1 MFLYASTT
9 SEDNPDSEEEEEE
22 EEEGEKGN
30 ETSSRVT
37 TLEGTAFD
45 NAMVL
50 M

>member
-1 MFLYASTT
+1 MFLYAWTT
-9 SEDNPDSEEEEEE
+9 SEDNPDSEEEEE

-37 TLEGTAFD
+37 AFD
-45 NAMVL
+45 NAMLL

>member
-1 MFLYASTT
+1 MFLYAWTT
-9 SEDNPDSEEEEEE
+9 SEDNPDSEEEEE

>member
-1 MFLYASTT
+1 MFLYAWIT

-22 EEEGEKGN
+22 EEEKGN

-37 TLEGTAFD
+37 AFD
-45 NAMVL
+45 NAMQL